1 MADIKTFYP
10 GATANNPINN
20 ATASVSST
28 TSTVA
33 TNVDDSNSASDISF
47 YSGTEAGAPFRI
59 TNGAT
64 SAPSSA
70 SSLTIT
76 SSDILAN
83 SFTNGD
89 VVYVTD
95 DSKANIE
102 KQGSVSAT
110 GAGTVTINMNVAFTS
125 SDTTDYTVGKRTPN
139 KLYITF

>member
-1 MADIKTFYP
+1 MADINTFYP
-10 GATANNPINN
+10 PARLANLATLANL
-20 ATASVSST
+20 AS
-28 TSTVA
+28 A
-33 TNVDDSNSASDISF
+33 VDDSNSVADISF
-47 YSGTEAGAPFRI
+47 YAGAESAAPFRV

-76 SSDILAN
+76 SADILAN
-83 SFTNGD
+83 SFVNGD

-95 DSKANIE
+95 DSKTNIE
-102 KQGSVSAT
+102 KQGSVTAE
-110 GAGTVTINMNVAFTS
+110 GAGTVTINMDAAFTA